1 VPFTATDYSY
11 VNLGADVTNSFGGQP
26 VTLTATVGSGVP
38 LHVATGTVTF
48 FNGTTAIGSAK
59 VPKSGTVVLVTRKLP
74 AGANSVTASY
84 SGDAILTA
92 SASSPIPVTVADYIM
107 QVLPASVKVDEGKSE
122 SVTVD
127 LIPQGGFAAP
137 VQLAC
142 SDLPA
147 DVTCNFSQSTVTLGG
162 INPVTVSLTIKATK
176 SAEVTSKAVAVS
188 ITATSVAGTTPK
200 TSILHLTIINKKK

>member
-1 VPFTATDYSY
+1 M
-11 VNLGADVTNSFGGQP
+11 
-26 VTLTATVGSGVP
+26 
-38 LHVATGTVTF
+38 
-48 FNGTTAIGSAK
+48 
-59 VPKSGTVVLVTRKLP
+59 
-74 AGANSVTASY
+74 
-84 SGDAILTA
+84 
-92 SASSPIPVTVADYIM
+92 TVADYIM
-107 QVLPASVKVDEGKSE
+107 QVLPASVKVDRGKSE

-147 DVTCNFSQSTVTLGG
+147 DVTCNFSQSAVTLGG

-176 SAEVTSKAVAVS
+176 SAEVTSNPVAVI

-200 TSILHLTIINKKK
+200 TSTLHLTISKK